1 MCETCILSVKCWP
14 QGSYVEHL
22 INEVI
27 PDSRRNLIIMMETPK
42 RLYPSSANFD

>member
-27 PDSRRNLIIMMETPK
+27 PDNRRHLIIMETPK
-42 RLYPSSANFD
+42 RHCPSSANFD